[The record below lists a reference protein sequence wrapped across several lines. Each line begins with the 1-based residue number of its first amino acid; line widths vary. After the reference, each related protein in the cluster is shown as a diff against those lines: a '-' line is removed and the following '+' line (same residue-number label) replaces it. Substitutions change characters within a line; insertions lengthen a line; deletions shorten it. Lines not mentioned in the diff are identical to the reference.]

1 MKKTVAV
8 VVVVVGLGGAVY
20 LGSLHLGP
28 PASICSHRGG
38 GVLDLLNCPASR
50 AVWQLPVAVVIAL
63 LGMAG
68 AVGVLKRT

>member
-1 MKKTVAV
+1 M
-8 VVVVVGLGGAVY
+8 
-20 LGSLHLGP
+20 
-28 PASICSHRGG
+28 
-38 GVLDLLNCPASR
+38 LDLLNCPASR